1 LHSRGGP
8 GTLGRL
14 RVGDVVGGE
23 LREFG
28 KPLDGIRILAIEQQQ
43 ALPYATQL
51 LARFGAEVVKVEHPA
66 GGETGR
72 HTLPAMLDPEGR
84 RVGCTFLRNNL
95 GKRSICVDL
104 KSPEGRDLVL
114 GMAPRFDIVAENFRS
129 GTMDRFGL
137 GYQDVAAVHPQVVYL
152 SVSGFGNT
160 TPSPYASWSAF
171 APIAEAMAGLYDFK
185 RAPDDP
191 PVPSPLGAIGDTG
204 TAVFAAVGV
213 LAALRHRD
221 RTGEGQYVDVAMY
234 DAMVAMA
241 DAGINYWSMG
251 LPNAFLVPT
260 INHSFRASDGFFVLM
275 CSRLPQFRGLAETV
289 GCPGWLEDPAL
300 EGPEQWVHR
309 LEDTIRPGIE
319 RWSLRRTR
327 REACEALAARGV
339 AAGPCHSPED
349 VVNDEHVQS
358 HHMIV
363 AMDRGDGVGPD
374 VLTSGNPV
382 KLSKMAE
389 GPESRVPW
397 LGEHTDEV
405 LGEELGLDAAAC
417 AELRRAGVIG

>member
-1 LHSRGGP
+1 LHNGDGA

-23 LREFG
+23 LQEFG
-28 KPLDGIRILAIEQQQ
+28 KPLDGVRILAIEQQQ

-66 GGETGR
+66 GETGR
-72 HTLPAMLDPEGR
+72 QTLPAMLDPEGR

-104 KSPEGRDLVL
+104 KSPRGRDLVL
-114 GMAPRFDIVAENFRS
+114 AMAPRFDVVAENFRS
-129 GTMDRFGL
+129 GTMERFGL
-137 GYQDVAAVHPQVVYL
+137 GYKDVAAVHPLVVYL

-160 TPSPYASWSAF
+160 TESPYAGWSAF
-171 APIAEAMAGLYDFK
+171 APIAEAMASLYDFK

-191 PVPSPLGAIGDTG
+191 PMPSPLGAIGDTG

-221 RTGEGQYVDVAMY
+221 RMGEGQYVDVAMY

-260 INHSFRASDGFFVLM
+260 INHSFRASDGFFVIM
-275 CSRLPQFRGLAETV
+275 CSRLAQFRGLAETV
-289 GCPGWLEDPAL
+289 GCPGWPDDPAL
-300 EGPEQWVHR
+300 SGPERWVER

-319 RWSLRRTR
+319 RWSRRRTR
-327 REACEALAARGV
+327 REACESLAARGV
-339 AAGPCHSPED
+339 AAGPCHSPGD
-349 VVNDEHVQS
+349 VINDEHVQS

-363 AMDRGDGVGPD
+363 AMSRADGVASD
-374 VLTSGNPV
+374 ILTPGNPV

-405 LGEELGLDAAAC
+405 LRQELGLDAATC
-417 AELRRAGVIG
+417 AELRQAGVIG